1 MLNDRMKK
9 IILMILASGFVC
21 GANSLSVNA
30 QDEFTEI
37 KEKFDSFISNFTRQV
52 QEMEEGRLEKIFE
65 NFSKFKDMI
74 DSQRIKQQE
83 VENLNAKKNKEIEK
97 IFDEAKRK
105 MVKKDKKNKKANNN
119 VKKNNFNKAQHIV
132 EITEFLKNFDYD
144 KNFDTKNYM
153 CEGYKVYPFRKG
165 NVTFLYYVHE
175 RTNFQT
181 IVSLTEEGFSYLFFS
196 CPAEDNKGKPHVLEH
211 DLSTPIYQYL
221 AEILGYISHRL
232 FNAHTVEEGI
242 YYLISNRIL
251 SVDLFKRIS
260 KELVSPTFLE
270 DEKLFNAEIKR
281 VFHEM
286 KNNEVSKKYAGLFL
300 KNLNKY
306 SNGGVPEEIL
316 KITYDE
322 IVELWKK
329 YIRPNNMF
337 LFLTIG
343 DNPEKIKRIL
353 KTIDE
358 EYLQKAPNND
368 PVDIEY
374 KLKSTEQN
382 VKLSKDSVVFKRLQD
397 LDGNSR
403 GDIDYIGSVCFDVKN
418 LSLEEKDALNLW
430 VNILEVFKDLSEK
443 IKEKGYEFSYYDGS
457 ESLKGEVI
465 IRLYGKKKDKFSIS
479 TLTSNVKDILRE
491 VGERFGTLRSKYS
504 NAEETLIGLNR
515 LTNRKYMESGI
526 FNKPDKYRKEYDLC
540 HLFFNSKSRYKTPV
554 SNNIF
559 TFRNGEMVD
568 SKEEI
573 KKNMKAN
580 IETIL
585 KTLAN
590 QPVKYVGVV
599 EKSDEVKEELKEDLL
614 KQINYNIKGCDGDN
628 NLFRF
633 IEYILKMKANNKIES
648 LGLSYKGLLKAPY
661 LNGNLMCV
669 THKQSKKD
677 IDNYLNGDFKNVIK
691 EYDLNKSEFISKIDS
706 YQKNLSR
713 EIKRAA
719 NLKKMLESYYKD
731 ISNFLQSNKILA
743 NKYEIFLDLKDNLQ
757 DLDVIFDTE
766 EEFLNYRKKIKE
778 FEEGFE
784 YHFSHQNNT
793 KGGMEDK
800 FLEFL
805 VNYISFNIKTVV
817 TVHNNLVKLH
827 NNINSINYDAAKK
840 AIEMNR

>member
-1 MLNDRMKK
+1 MFNERMKK
-9 IILMILASGFVC
+9 IILMILASGFVA
-21 GANSLSVNA
+21 GANSISVSA
-30 QDEFTEI
+30 QDELTEI
-37 KEKFDSFISNFTRQV
+37 KQKFDNFISSFTKQM
-52 QEMEEGRLEKIFE
+52 QEMEEKQLGEIYKTISEFKDMMGDQEIMQQEIENLNVKKSKEMEKIFNE
-65 NFSKFKDMI
+65 VNKEMAKKDEKNKKVNNSI
-74 DSQRIKQQE
+74 
-83 VENLNAKKNKEIEK
+83 KKNKLI
-97 IFDEAKRK
+97 
-105 MVKKDKKNKKANNN
+105 
-119 VKKNNFNKAQHIV
+119 KAQHIV
-132 EITEFLKNFDYD
+132 EINEFLKSFDYD

-175 RTNFQT
+175 KTNFQT
-181 IVSLTEEGFSYLFFS
+181 IAPLTEQGFSYWFFP
-196 CPAEDNKGKPHVLEH
+196 CPAKDDKGKPHVLEH
-211 DLSTPIYQYL
+211 LLSTYIYKYL
-221 AEILGYISHRL
+221 AEIFGYISHRL
-232 FNAHTVEEGI
+232 FNAQTIEEGI
-242 YYLISNRIL
+242 YYFISNEIL
-251 SVDLFKRIS
+251 SLDVVKRIS
-260 KELVSPTFLE
+260 KELILPIFLKDKE
-270 DEKLFNAEIKR
+270 FFYAEVKR
-281 VFHEM
+281 VFNEM
-286 KNNEVSKKYAGLFL
+286 KNKQVSKKDKESFL
-300 KNLNKY
+300 RNLNKY
-306 SNGGVPEEIL
+306 RSGGVPEEIL
-316 KITYDE
+316 KITYEE

-329 YIRPNNMF
+329 YIKPNNMF
-337 LFLTIG
+337 LFLNIG
-343 DNPEKIKRIL
+343 DNPEKIKGIL

-430 VNILEVFKDLSEK
+430 ANILEVFNDLSKK
-443 IKEKGYEFSYYDGS
+443 IRGKGYEFSYYNGS

-491 VGERFGTLRSKYS
+491 VGERFGSLRSKYS
-504 NAEETLIGLNR
+504 NAEETLLGFNR
-515 LTNRKYMESGI
+515 LINKKYIESGI
-526 FNKPDKYRKEYDLC
+526 FNKPNKYRKEYDLYQ
-540 HLFFNSKSRYKTPV
+540 LFFNSKSKYKTPV

-568 SKEEI
+568 SREEVE
-573 KKNMKAN
+573 KNTMAN
-580 IETIL
+580 VETIL

-590 QPVKYVGVV
+590 QPIKYVNVV
-599 EKSDEVKEELKEDLL
+599 EKSDEIKEEPKEDLL
-614 KQINYNIKGCDGDN
+614 KQINYDIKGCDGDN

-633 IEYILKMKANNKIES
+633 IEYIIKMKANNKIES

-757 DLDVIFDTE
+757 DLDVIFDTK

-805 VNYISFNIKTVV
+805 VNYISFNMKTVV

-827 NNINSINYDAAKK
+827 NNINSIGYDAAKK